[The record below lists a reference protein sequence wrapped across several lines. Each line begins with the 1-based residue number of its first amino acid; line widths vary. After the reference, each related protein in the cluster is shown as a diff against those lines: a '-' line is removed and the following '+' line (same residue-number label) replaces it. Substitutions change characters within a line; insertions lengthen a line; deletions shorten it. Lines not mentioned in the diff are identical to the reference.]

1 MKKAKR
7 EVVSPEVVEAEFDDE
22 VTLES
27 WEKECAQMEAE
38 MEKDDAELRAIL
50 DETRN
55 DPDLD
60 PEMKRIMLE
69 TGEKMLGAGD
79 WIRDINKC
87 TTDVIRHCDEVIAKC
102 DAIDRNAKG
111 KKTAKRSAK
120 RKGGTDV

>member
-1 MKKAKR
+1 MKKTKR
-7 EVVSPEVVEAEFDDE
+7 EAVSPEVVEAEFDEE

-27 WEKECAQMEAE
+27 WEKECARMEAE

-69 TGEKMLGAGD
+69 TGERVLGTGD

-102 DAIDRNAKG
+102 DAIDKKAMAN
-111 KKTAKRSAK
+111 KTAKRSAK
-120 RKGGTDV
+120 RNG